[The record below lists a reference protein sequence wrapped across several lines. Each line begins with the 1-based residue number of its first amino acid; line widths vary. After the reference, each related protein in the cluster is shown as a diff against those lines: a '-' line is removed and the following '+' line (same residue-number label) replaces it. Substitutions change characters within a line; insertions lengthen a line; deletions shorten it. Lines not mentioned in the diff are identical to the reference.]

1 MNREFRIAN
10 RELGTANG
18 NRRLDN
24 DISRP
29 AIKNGG
35 QVAGFKLESKGNRK
49 FRIGNFQSEYE
60 DYELQMVNG

>member
-35 QVAGFKLESKGNRK
+35 QVVGFKLESKGNRK
-49 FRIGNFQSEYE
+49 FRIGNFQSDYE